1 MSAFWALTKQ
11 LIKNTLKPNFKDK
24 KEKNKYITTL
34 AVLAV
39 CIGIPYIFMLVNM
52 FGLLKASAELGYLAE
67 ILSIGFFASQLLTF
81 VFGLFAYVNIMYFSK
96 DNEFLFTLP
105 LRPVSIFWAKFITIL
120 LYELIFSVVT
130 VLPMSIVAIIATAG
144 IGAFEIGIVLMMLPA
159 TILLPLMAILVIAI
173 LSYPIMKIMQYFK
186 KRPIVGAVFTIIFVA
201 AIYIAI
207 YLPILL
213 NTPQIDAP
221 DIDGNLSG
229 EISGDANGQLD
240 VTAIYAT
247 LLPSLANVGKYLFH
261 TYFLAQSMLAGGVKA
276 FGYAMAFIGIVLA
289 LAAVG
294 TLLAM
299 WQFKRISQSVYEG
312 DGNVSNKKKQGE
324 VKQRSVNAALVKK
337 EFSSILKQ
345 SNMLVQA
352 GMMMVLPPI
361 LIAFIGNMQANMTNA
376 FVGVAVAELI
386 TKLMLSSNTSS
397 ILAVSK
403 DGEGALIAKT
413 MPLSGKQIVTSKIIM
428 GFTFSAITVLLS
440 TIALCFTK
448 GINVVSVL
456 GFFVS
461 NMIYAWAVNR
471 FCVYRDL
478 KNPRIHWKNIQEIIK
493 NNFSSVIPMFLAFI
507 PGLLTMGPLM
517 ICSLLLQINVYA
529 IAAICSAISIVVSV
543 VYYLIIIATT
553 RGNVE
558 EYWRRIE

>member
-120 LYELIFSVVT
+120 LYELIFSVIT

-229 EISGDANGQLD
+229 EIGGDANGQLD

-294 TLLAM
+294 MLLAM

-352 GMMMVLPPI
+352 GMMTVLPPI

-507 PGLLTMGPLM
+507 PGILTMGPLM

>member
-144 IGAFEIGIVLMMLPA
+144 IGAFEIGIALMMLPA

-312 DGNVSNKKKQGE
+312 DGNVSNKKQQGE

-352 GMMMVLPPI
+352 GMMTVLPPI

-448 GINVVSVL
+448 GINVLSVL

-517 ICSLLLQINVYA
+517 IFSLLLQINVYA

>member
-352 GMMMVLPPI
+352 GMMTVLPPI

>member
-312 DGNVSNKKKQGE
+312 DGNVSNKKQQGE

-352 GMMMVLPPI
+352 GMMTVLPPI

-507 PGLLTMGPLM
+507 PGILTMGPLM
-517 ICSLLLQINVYA
+517 IFSLLLQINVYA

>member
-507 PGLLTMGPLM
+507 PGLLTMGSLM

-529 IAAICSAISIVVSV
+529 IAAICSAISIVVSG

-553 RGNVE
+553 KGNVE

>member
-159 TILLPLMAILVIAI
+159 TILLPLMAILVIAL

-312 DGNVSNKKKQGE
+312 DGNVSNKKQQGE

-352 GMMMVLPPI
+352 GMMTVLPPI

-456 GFFVS
+456 GFFV
-461 NMIYAWAVNR
+461 
-471 FCVYRDL
+471 
-478 KNPRIHWKNIQEIIK
+478 
-493 NNFSSVIPMFLAFI
+493 
-507 PGLLTMGPLM
+507 
-517 ICSLLLQINVYA
+517 
-529 IAAICSAISIVVSV
+529 
-543 VYYLIIIATT
+543 
-553 RGNVE
+553 
-558 EYWRRIE
+558 

>member
-352 GMMMVLPPI
+352 GMMTVLPPI

-493 NNFSSVIPMFLAFI
+493 NNYSSVIPMFLAFI

-517 ICSLLLQINVYA
+517 IFSLLLQINVYA

>member
-352 GMMMVLPPI
+352 GMMTVLPPI

-507 PGLLTMGPLM
+507 PGILTMGPLM

>member
-312 DGNVSNKKKQGE
+312 DGNVSNKKQQGE

-352 GMMMVLPPI
+352 GMMTVLPPI

-507 PGLLTMGPLM
+507 PGILTMGPLM

>member
-221 DIDGNLSG
+221 DIGGNLSG

-312 DGNVSNKKKQGE
+312 DGNVSNKKQQGE

-507 PGLLTMGPLM
+507 PGILTMGPLM

>member
-229 EISGDANGQLD
+229 EISGDAQGPLD

-529 IAAICSAISIVVSV
+529 IAAICSAISIVVSG

-553 RGNVE
+553 KGNVE

>member
-294 TLLAM
+294 MLLAM

-324 VKQRSVNAALVKK
+324 VKQRSVNATLVKK

-352 GMMMVLPPI
+352 GMMTVLPPI

-507 PGLLTMGPLM
+507 PGILTMGPLM

>member
-34 AVLAV
+34 VVLAV
-39 CIGIPYIFMLVNM
+39 CIGIPYIFMLVSM

-67 ILSIGFFASQLLTF
+67 MLSIGFFASQLLTF
-81 VFGLFAYVNIMYFSK
+81 VFGIFAYVNIMYFSK

-105 LRPVSIFWAKFITIL
+105 LRSVSIFWAKFITIL

-130 VLPMSIVAIIATAG
+130 VLPMSIVAIIATAS
-144 IGAFEIGIVLMMLPA
+144 IGAFEIGIALMMLPA

-173 LSYPIMKIMQYFK
+173 LSYPIMKIMQFFK
-186 KRPIVGAVFTIIFVA
+186 KRPIVGAVFTIILVA

-213 NTPQIDAP
+213 NTPQMDAP
-221 DIDGNLSG
+221 GADGNLSG

-240 VTAIYAT
+240 VTAIYAM
-247 LLPSLANVGKYLFH
+247 LLPSLAKVGKYLFH

-299 WQFKRISQSVYEG
+299 WQFKRISQGVYEG

-345 SNMLVQA
+345 SNMLVQS

-361 LIAFIGNMQANMTNA
+361 LIAFISNMQANMTNA

-440 TIALCFTK
+440 TLALCFTK

-517 ICSLLLQINVYA
+517 IFSLLLQINVYA

>member
-186 KRPIVGAVFTIIFVA
+186 KCPIVGAVFTIIFVA

-529 IAAICSAISIVVSV
+529 IAAICSAISIVVSG

-553 RGNVE
+553 KGNVE

>member
-144 IGAFEIGIVLMMLPA
+144 IGAFEIGIALMMLPA

-312 DGNVSNKKKQGE
+312 DGNVSNKKQQGE

-352 GMMMVLPPI
+352 GMMTVLPPI

-448 GINVVSVL
+448 GINVLSVL

-517 ICSLLLQINVYA
+517 IFSLLLQINVYA

-558 EYWRRIE
+558 EYWNKK

>member
-294 TLLAM
+294 MLLAM

-312 DGNVSNKKKQGE
+312 DGNVSNKKQQGE

-507 PGLLTMGPLM
+507 PGILTMGPLM

>member
-120 LYELIFSVVT
+120 LYELIFSVIT

-312 DGNVSNKKKQGE
+312 DGNVSNKKQQGE

-352 GMMMVLPPI
+352 GMMTVLPPI

-507 PGLLTMGPLM
+507 PGILTMGPLM

>member
-312 DGNVSNKKKQGE
+312 DGNVSNKKQQGE

-507 PGLLTMGPLM
+507 PGILTMGPLM

>member
-186 KRPIVGAVFTIIFVA
+186 KRPIVGAVFTIIFVE

-529 IAAICSAISIVVSV
+529 IAAICSAISIVVSG

-553 RGNVE
+553 KGNVE

>member
-221 DIDGNLSG
+221 DIGGNLSG

-312 DGNVSNKKKQGE
+312 DGNVSNKKQQGE

-529 IAAICSAISIVVSV
+529 IAAICSAISIVVSG

-553 RGNVE
+553 KGNVE

>member
-352 GMMMVLPPI
+352 GMMTVLPPI
-361 LIAFIGNMQANMTNA
+361 LIAFIGNMQANMINA

-507 PGLLTMGPLM
+507 PGILTMGPLM

>member
-294 TLLAM
+294 MLLAM

-352 GMMMVLPPI
+352 GMMTVLPPI

-507 PGLLTMGPLM
+507 PGILTMGPLM

>member
-1 MSAFWALTKQ
+1 MTKQ

-221 DIDGNLSG
+221 DIGGNLSG

-312 DGNVSNKKKQGE
+312 DGNVSNKKQQGE

>member
-312 DGNVSNKKKQGE
+312 DGNVSNKKQQGE

-352 GMMMVLPPI
+352 GMMTVLPPI

-529 IAAICSAISIVVSV
+529 IAAICSAISIVVSG

-553 RGNVE
+553 KGNVE

>member
-324 VKQRSVNAALVKK
+324 VKQRSVNATLVKK

-352 GMMMVLPPI
+352 GMMTVLPPI

-507 PGLLTMGPLM
+507 PGILTMGPLM

>member
-213 NTPQIDAP
+213 NTPQVDAP

-312 DGNVSNKKKQGE
+312 DGNVSNKKQQGE

-352 GMMMVLPPI
+352 GMMTVLPPI

-448 GINVVSVL
+448 GINVISVL

-507 PGLLTMGPLM
+507 PGILTMGPLM

>member
-352 GMMMVLPPI
+352 GMMTVLPPI

-517 ICSLLLQINVYA
+517 IFSLLLQINVYA

>member
-312 DGNVSNKKKQGE
+312 DGNVSNNKKQGE

-529 IAAICSAISIVVSV
+529 IAAICSAISIVVSG

-553 RGNVE
+553 KGNVE

>member
-34 AVLAV
+34 VVLAV
-39 CIGIPYIFMLVNM
+39 CIGIPYIFMLVSM

-105 LRPVSIFWAKFITIL
+105 LRSVSIFWAKFITIL

-130 VLPMSIVAIIATAG
+130 VLPMSIVAIIATAS
-144 IGAFEIGIVLMMLPA
+144 IGAFEIGIALMMLPA

-173 LSYPIMKIMQYFK
+173 LSYPIMKIMQFFK
-186 KRPIVGAVFTIIFVA
+186 KRPIVGAVFTIILVA

-213 NTPQIDAP
+213 NTPQMDAP
-221 DIDGNLSG
+221 SADGNLSG

-240 VTAIYAT
+240 VTAIYAM
-247 LLPSLANVGKYLFH
+247 LLPSLAKVGKYLFH

-299 WQFKRISQSVYEG
+299 WQFKRISQGVYEG

-345 SNMLVQA
+345 SNMLVQS

-361 LIAFIGNMQANMTNA
+361 LIAFISNMQANMTNA

-440 TIALCFTK
+440 TLALCFTK

-529 IAAICSAISIVVSV
+529 IAAICSAISIIVSG

-553 RGNVE
+553 KGNVE

>member
-24 KEKNKYITTL
+24 KEKNKYKTTL

-120 LYELIFSVVT
+120 LYELIFSVIT

-312 DGNVSNKKKQGE
+312 DGNVSNKKQQGE

-352 GMMMVLPPI
+352 GMMTVLPPI

-507 PGLLTMGPLM
+507 PGILTMGPLM

>member
-312 DGNVSNKKKQGE
+312 DGNVLNKKKQGE

-529 IAAICSAISIVVSV
+529 IAAICSAISIVVSG

-553 RGNVE
+553 KGNVE

>member
-24 KEKNKYITTL
+24 KEKNKYVTTL
-34 AVLAV
+34 VVLAV
-39 CIGIPYIFMLVNM
+39 CIGIPYIFMLVSM

-105 LRPVSIFWAKFITIL
+105 LRSVSIFWAKFITIL

-130 VLPMSIVAIIATAG
+130 VLPMSIVAIIATAS
-144 IGAFEIGIVLMMLPA
+144 IGAFEIGIALMMLPA
-159 TILLPLMAILVIAI
+159 TIMLPLMAILVIAI
-173 LSYPIMKIMQYFK
+173 LSYPIMKIMQFFK
-186 KRPIVGAVFTIIFVA
+186 KRPIVGAVFTIILVA

-213 NTPQIDAP
+213 NTPQMDAP
-221 DIDGNLSG
+221 GADGNLSG

-240 VTAIYAT
+240 VTAIYAM
-247 LLPSLANVGKYLFH
+247 LLPSLAKVGKYLFH

-312 DGNVSNKKKQGE
+312 GGNVSNKKKQGE

-345 SNMLVQA
+345 SNMLVQS

-361 LIAFIGNMQANMTNA
+361 LIAFISNMQANMTNA

-440 TIALCFTK
+440 TLALCFTK

-517 ICSLLLQINVYA
+517 ICSLLLQINAYA
-529 IAAICSAISIVVSV
+529 IAAICSAISIIVSG

-553 RGNVE
+553 KGNVE

>member
-144 IGAFEIGIVLMMLPA
+144 IGAFEIGIALMMLPA

-312 DGNVSNKKKQGE
+312 DGNVSNKKQQGE

-352 GMMMVLPPI
+352 GMMTVLPPI

-448 GINVVSVL
+448 GINVLSVL

-517 ICSLLLQINVYA
+517 KFSLLLQINVYA

>member
-529 IAAICSAISIVVSV
+529 IAAICSAISIVVSG

-553 RGNVE
+553 KGNVE

>member
-120 LYELIFSVVT
+120 LYELIFSVIT

-213 NTPQIDAP
+213 NTPQVDAP

-352 GMMMVLPPI
+352 GMMTVLPPI

-507 PGLLTMGPLM
+507 PGILTMGPLM

>member
-159 TILLPLMAILVIAI
+159 TILLPLMAILVIA
-173 LSYPIMKIMQYFK
+173 IMKIMQYFK

-529 IAAICSAISIVVSV
+529 IAAICSAISIVVSG

-553 RGNVE
+553 KGNVE

>member
-352 GMMMVLPPI
+352 GMMTVLPPI

-448 GINVVSVL
+448 GINVISVL

-507 PGLLTMGPLM
+507 PGILTMGPLM

>member
-294 TLLAM
+294 MLLAM

-312 DGNVSNKKKQGE
+312 DGNVSNKKQQGE

-352 GMMMVLPPI
+352 GMMTVLPPI

-507 PGLLTMGPLM
+507 PGILTMGPLM

>member
-120 LYELIFSVVT
+120 LYELIFSVIT

-213 NTPQIDAP
+213 NTPQVDAP

-345 SNMLVQA
+345 SNMLVQS

-361 LIAFIGNMQANMTNA
+361 LIAFISNMQANMTNA

-440 TIALCFTK
+440 TLALCFTK

-529 IAAICSAISIVVSV
+529 IAAICSAISIIVSG

-553 RGNVE
+553 KGNVE